1 MWNYISTNQETVSV
15 ASSAE
20 GIKKVLDPESNYAF
34 LIESTTSEYNIMR
47 NCNLTTIGGLLDS
60 KGYGFGVPQS
70 KKTKSIFAYFKL

>member
-20 GIKKVLDPESNYAF
+20 GIK
-34 LIESTTSEYNIMR
+34 